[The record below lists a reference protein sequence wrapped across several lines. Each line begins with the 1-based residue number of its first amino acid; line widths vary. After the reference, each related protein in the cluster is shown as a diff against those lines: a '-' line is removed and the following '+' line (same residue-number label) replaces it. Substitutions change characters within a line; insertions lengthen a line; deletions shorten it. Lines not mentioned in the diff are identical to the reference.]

1 MWSWLGEAKGVAE
14 GGKAEREGELALTLV
29 APSFAPRRFTLRIR
43 KGISDRIWE
52 DLVLAATGDQFEE
65 SDTVIG
71 VVLSVRPAFPL
82 PCISSSTRAYPHSY
96 PLHSQVRAQ
105 EDVISVW
112 TEKAA
117 SDGGAKLK

>member
-1 MWSWLGEAKGVAE
+1 M
-14 GGKAEREGELALTLV
+14 
-29 APSFAPRRFTLRIR
+29 
-43 KGISDRIWE
+43 
-52 DLVLAATGDQFEE
+52 LAATGDQFEE

-71 VVLSVRPAFPL
+71 VVLSVRSRVFPSL
-82 PCISSSTRAYPHSY
+82 CLSSSARAYPHSY
-96 PLHSQVRAQ
+96 CLRSQVRAQ